1 MKSFTATSIS
11 IVFAALVANCGGADN
26 HGVGG
31 SELSR
36 DSDSEPPD
44 TQEHSGDD
52 AQEHASDDA
61 RNDRGSDDENGDDG
75 GLNED
80 AAGMSGA
87 GTGGTDFGATTSG
100 GTATSLGGAAS
111 STGGTDA
118 SGECAGAATGGSGS
132 DVTPAISA
140 VAWLQPDSCERTAA
154 YEVRDVR
161 DQNGMPVTNYTCQ
174 WTFSDG
180 GVENTCAGNKS
191 FGELPGT
198 FHGTVVVRDSATG
211 ATTTATSET
220 VRVIEPQ
227 AIEIWVS
234 SDTCMQFSYDIDRQY
249 GCGGTHV
256 FDIQPAENILTPGP
270 WSTSSQTLQVSTP
283 GVYTLEYTVE
293 GCAAAYARTCITS
306 KTATVAVAACP

>member
-1 MKSFTATSIS
+1 MKPLTATSIS
-11 IVFAALVANCGGADN
+11 IVLAALVANCGGADD

-31 SELSR
+31 AGLNS
-36 DSDSEPPD
+36 DSDSETLD
-44 TQEHSGDD
+44 TQEHVG
-52 AQEHASDDA
+52 DDA
-61 RNDRGSDDENGDDG
+61 RNGRGRDETGDAG
-75 GLNED
+75 GRKN
-80 AAGMSGA
+80 ATGTSGA
-87 GTGGTDFGATTSG
+87 GTGGGTASG
-100 GTATSLGGAAS
+100 GTPGAWSGAAS
-111 STGGTDA
+111 STGGIDA
-118 SGECAGAATGGSGS
+118 SGECAGAATGGSGG
-132 DVTPAISA
+132 DAAPVISA

-161 DQNGMPVTNYTCQ
+161 DPTGMPVTSYTCQ

-180 GVENTCAGNKS
+180 GIENTCAGIKA

-211 ATTTATSET
+211 ATTSATSAS

-227 AIEIWVS
+227 AIEIGVS

-256 FDIQPAENILTPGP
+256 FDIQPAENIVTPGP

-293 GCAAAYARTCITS
+293 GCAASYARTCIAS
-306 KTATVAVAACP
+306 RTATVTVAACP